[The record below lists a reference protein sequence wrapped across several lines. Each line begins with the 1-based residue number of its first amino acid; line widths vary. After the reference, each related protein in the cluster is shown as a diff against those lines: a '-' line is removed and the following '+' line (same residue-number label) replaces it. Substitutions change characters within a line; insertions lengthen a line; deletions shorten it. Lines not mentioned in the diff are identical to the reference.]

1 MNNAAVNLQQYENMQ
16 KENIKLADE
25 ISKLKKLQGSGE
37 MAPIVQK
44 LKQQMKEK
52 DNTISQ
58 QQWKINDISTACN
71 QAEAELATLQA
82 EHNKLRQEHTVLKH
96 ELNTAKDNVDALMI
110 DNNKVQAMIKA
121 LVTTMQAKQ
130 NSYNDLTTAHT
141 DLKTR
146 FNALKNSMDT
156 LDKQHLTKTAAKAKG
171 EAKQYKTD
179 MMKSNDILGEMVGTQ
194 Y

>member
-1 MNNAAVNLQQYENMQ
+1 
-16 KENIKLADE
+16 
-25 ISKLKKLQGSGE
+25 
-37 MAPIVQK
+37 
-44 LKQQMKEK
+44 
-52 DNTISQ
+52 
-58 QQWKINDISTACN
+58 
-71 QAEAELATLQA
+71 
-82 EHNKLRQEHTVLKH
+82 
-96 ELNTAKDNVDALMI
+96 MI

-194 Y
+194 YQFQCELEACDLVMKVLLLHAHNLISGNDPHQGMELEAAQALLKLLGYKKVTDGEPLKVHAMPGDQEG